1 MKIANKVLHLLLLIA
16 ALVIQITFFEQLKLF
31 HISFD
36 LIMVA
41 IIAITLIGGAFYGI
55 IFGFIIGLLLD
66 LITGDLVGISALIYS
81 LDAFLVWR
89 LIESG
94 FKYRFT
100 SQLFLVFVITETN
113 LIAASI
119 IRYLF
124 NFQINLRVPG
134 TELLLA
140 PVFNIILLA
149 IFYPVIKI
157 GLNRRM
163 ESFEFKYKDKI

>member
-66 LITGDLVGISALIYS
+66 LITGDLVGISALVYS

-113 LIAASI
+113 LIAVSI

-124 NFQINLRVPG
+124 NFQISLQVPG

-140 PVFNIILLA
+140 PVFNIMLLA

-157 GLNRRM
+157 GLNRGM

>member
-36 LIMVA
+36 LVMVA
-41 IIAITLIGGAFYGI
+41 LIAITLIGGAFYGI

-113 LIAASI
+113 LIAVSI

-124 NFQINLRVPG
+124 NFQISLQVPG

-140 PVFNIILLA
+140 PVFNIMLLA

-157 GLNRRM
+157 GLNRGM

>member
-1 MKIANKVLHLLLLIA
+1 MKIANKILHLLLLIA

-36 LIMVA
+36 LVMV
-41 IIAITLIGGAFYGI
+41 ILIAITLTDGAFYGI
-55 IFGFIIGLLLD
+55 ILGFVIGLLLD
-66 LITGDLVGISALIYS
+66 LITGDIVGISALVYS

-100 SQLFLVFVITETN
+100 SQLFMIFIVTETN
-113 LIAASI
+113 LIALSI

-124 NFQINLRVPG
+124 NFQISLRVLG

-157 GLNRRM
+157 GLNRGM
-163 ESFEFKYKDKI
+163 ESFEFKYKNKI